1 MKILIVA
8 ATDLELQPVIK
19 KLTNDLSL
27 TKDQNQWYHCN
38 GLSVMFLESGVGSM
52 MTAVSLL
59 ITKDYFAFDLWIQI
73 GIAGSF
79 TNELSIGQ
87 VVEVTKE
94 RFGDLGIE
102 QKDGSFVDVFEVG
115 LTRKD
120 LFPFVDGALINPVPY
135 TSFPKVS
142 GVTVN
147 RVSGTHDT
155 ISAYINKF
163 GADIE
168 TMEGGGFFYAALLEN
183 IPFCQIRAISNKV
196 EVRDTSL
203 WNIPLALE
211 NLSQNLVKILSII
224 VKNKPDT

>member
-19 KLTNDLSL
+19 KLVNDLSL
-27 TKDQNQWYHCN
+27 SRDQSHWYHCD
-38 GLSVMFLESGVGSM
+38 GLSVMFMESGVGSL

-59 ITKDYFAFDLWIQI
+59 KTNSSFVFDLWIQI

-79 TNELSIGQ
+79 TNELSVGQ
-87 VVEVTKE
+87 VVEVTNE

-102 QKDGSFVDVFEVG
+102 QKDGSFVDVFEAG

-120 LFPFVDGALINPVPY
+120 LFPFTDGTLINPVSY
-135 TSFPKVS
+135 TSFPKVG

-147 RVSGTHDT
+147 RVSGTQET
-155 ISAYINKF
+155 ITTSLQKF
-163 GADIE
+163 GADVE

-196 EVRDTSL
+196 EVRDISL

-224 VKNKPDT
+224 AKK

>member
-19 KLTNDLSL
+19 KLTNDFGL
-27 TKDQNQWYHCN
+27 TRDQNNLYHAE
-38 GLSVMFLESGVGSM
+38 GFSVMFLESGVGSM

-59 ITKDYFAFDLWIQI
+59 RSKVPIRFDLWIQI

-87 VVEVTKE
+87 VVEVTRE
-94 RFGDLGIE
+94 CFGDLGIE
-102 QKDGSFVDVFEVG
+102 QKDGSFADVFEAG

-120 LFPFVDGALINPVPY
+120 LFPFADGTLINPVPY

-155 ISAYINKF
+155 ISASINKF

-168 TMEGGGFFYAALLEN
+168 TMEGGGFFLCSVDGKHPVL
-183 IPFCQIRAISNKV
+183 
-196 EVRDTSL
+196 
-203 WNIPLALE
+203 
-211 NLSQNLVKILSII
+211 
-224 VKNKPDT
+224 PDQSHFQQS

>member
-19 KLTNDLSL
+19 KLTNDFGL
-27 TKDQNQWYHCN
+27 TRDQNNLYHAD
-38 GLSVMFLESGVGSM
+38 GFSVMFLESGVGSM
-52 MTAVSLL
+52 ITAVSLL
-59 ITKDYFAFDLWIQI
+59 RSKVPIRFDLWIQI

-87 VVEVTKE
+87 VVEVTRE
-94 RFGDLGIE
+94 CFGDLGIE
-102 QKDGSFVDVFEVG
+102 QKDGSFVDVFEAG

-120 LFPFVDGALINPVPY
+120 LFPFVDGVLINPLPY
-135 TSFPKVS
+135 SNLPKVS

-155 ISAYINKF
+155 ISASINKF

-196 EVRDTSL
+196 EVRDISL

-224 VKNKPDT
+224 VKNKPVT